1 MFDYQIDLSAP
12 YDISITTEKEKV
24 DDIITFIKTLFN
36 MFTAPIVLPFTLIT
50 ILSFTISKKRRS

>member
-1 MFDYQIDLSAP
+1 MIE
-12 YDISITTEKEKV
+12 I
-24 DDIITFIKTLFN
+24 IITFIKTLFN